1 MAQPSRTGSD
11 SQLILWYNQCHL
23 QVPLEDFGEGAYI
36 VVELNR
42 ANTAGASRESTSSA
56 APGESKNILSFCV
69 VLCVFLEFSLRD

>member
-23 QVPLEDFGEGAYI
+23 QMPLEDFGEGAYI

-42 ANTAGASRESTSSA
+42 ANTAGASRDSTSSA
-56 APGESKNILSFCV
+56 APGES
-69 VLCVFLEFSLRD
+69 LCVFFIFVILCVFSWV